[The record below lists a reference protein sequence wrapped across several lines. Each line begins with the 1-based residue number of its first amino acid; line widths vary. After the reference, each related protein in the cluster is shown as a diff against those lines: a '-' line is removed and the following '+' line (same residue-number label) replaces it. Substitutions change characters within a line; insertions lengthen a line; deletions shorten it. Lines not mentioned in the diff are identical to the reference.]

1 MLLCVFMLVSL
12 NACSNLLNQPNSG
25 IDGTVLLGPVSPVQ
39 KEGEINDK
47 PFPDAVIFIM
57 NSIGGKKVMETV
69 SDRNGHFRV
78 NLSPGVYMLVPQN
91 PKGKMLP
98 FGKPETVTVLEAQFT
113 EITVYYDS
121 GIRGAV
127 SGNASDQPAASESAQ
142 PGPSAASGPS
152 ATISAASDAPVIHG
166 EPGSVSYENKEYG
179 FRFAL
184 PKSWEGYQII
194 TDKWTGFSLI
204 AKNEGEISETGP
216 LLSIR
221 HPAWTSEVPR
231 QDIPI
236 LIFSLTQWDAL
247 QQEDFHIGAAPIGP
261 SELGRNS
268 RYVFA
273 LPARYNY
280 AFPLGFEEVE
290 KTLEGSPL
298 TTFEP

>member
-1 MLLCVFMLVSL
+1 MLISS
-12 NACSNLLNQPNSG
+12 NACSSLLNQPNSG

-57 NSIGGKKVMETV
+57 DSIGGKKVMEAV

-78 NLSPGVYMLVPQN
+78 NLSPSVYMLVPQN
-91 PKGKMLP
+91 PKGQMLP
-98 FGKPETVTVLEAQFT
+98 FGKPETVTVPEAQFAK
-113 EITVYYDS
+113 ITIYYDS

-127 SGNASDQPAASESAQ
+127 SGNTSDQPVASESAE
-142 PGPSAASGPS
+142 PEPSAASVPS
-152 ATISAASDAPVIHG
+152 AAISAAPGAPVISG

-194 TDKWTGFSLI
+194 TDKWTGLSLI

-216 LLSIR
+216 FLSIR

-236 LIFSLTQWDAL
+236 LIFTLTQWEAL
-247 QQEDFHIGAAPIGP
+247 QREDFHIGAAPIGP

-268 RYVFA
+268 KYVFA
-273 LPARYNY
+273 LPARYNF
-280 AFPLGFEEVE
+280 AFPSGFEEVE
-290 KTLEGSPL
+290 KILEGIPL